1 MVTSTMSGSGYKTG
15 SGGTRPLLGPLLC
28 AYSLASTCRVILTAG
43 GGAVGH
49 KDGPKQGATSYH
61 QGKDVWKLW
70 KAGAYGEISLS
81 DGVIEFAEAHEEIK
95 GYDRNII
102 DGRGMRCPVLTLT
115 IGHNQGTGDVE
126 HGKFYDI
133 YLPPELCASSMAHPA
148 TSWTCGASRAMA
160 PRALASL

>member
-1 MVTSTMSGSGYKTG
+1 MSGSGYKTG
-15 SGGTRPLLGPLLC
+15 SGGTRPLLGPLPC